1 MDGSKPIALIGFMGV
16 GKTSLGKKLAK
27 QLGWIFIDT
36 DKLIEQKQGINIMQ
50 IFEKCGENHFRQLE
64 HNLVL
69 ELKSVKNAVIA
80 TGGGLPCFHDN
91 MIHLNS
97 FAQTVYLKKEA
108 DQLTNHLKN
117 KKSTRP
123 LIAQLNEHQLHDY
136 VEQKLK
142 ERTNFY
148 ELAQF
153 CIDADRYALEKITF
167 LIQSKTL

>member
-1 MDGSKPIALIGFMGV
+1 MDGSKPIVLIGFMGV

-27 QLGWIFIDT
+27 KLNWRFIDT
-36 DKLIEQKQGINIMQ
+36 DKLIEQKQGINISQ
-50 IFEKCGENHFRQLE
+50 IFEKYGENHFRQLE
-64 HNLVL
+64 HNLLL
-69 ELKSVKNAVIA
+69 ELKFVKNAVIA

-108 DQLTNHLKN
+108 DQLTNHLK
-117 KKSTRP
+117 KIKSTRP
-123 LIAQLNEHQLHDY
+123 LIAHMNEHQLNNY

-142 ERTNFY
+142 ERADFY

-153 CIDADRYALEKITF
+153 CIDADRSTLEKITF
-167 LIQSKTL
+167 LI